1 MSVYIDKIIFKNY
14 RQYGSGVLRFDTKN
28 DIKLSVF
35 VAKNGTGKT
44 TLLNAITWC
53 LYGEEKQLDQNETP
67 LPLVNTAILQKAN
80 IDDVIPVC
88 VKVEVIDDDRMIE
101 FCREIKFKIAPQ
113 GKPISDSDKF
123 SAIITPHSGT
133 LNTVVKDDEEA
144 EDLVKEYF
152 DEAIYQFYFF
162 DGENLKEFFTEN
174 KTGYIKDSIFNISQ
188 VTLIKNSCEH
198 LDKLK
203 KDYTKSL
210 SKDFPVVA
218 ELEKKCSDLEESIQ
232 RRESLIDKSNE
243 KIKSYDK
250 CMREIEEKLKLY
262 GPIQE
267 KQKRREDLEN
277 RLNKIEKDAK
287 NLGTQST
294 TFIRKY
300 MILLSLYPRI
310 SQTLSIIEEKENKG
324 ELPPSI
330 DKKQVENLLEHCDEP
345 CPLCGGKIGETG
357 RQHLAELLKKIS
369 VSSETSNYLKEIKGS
384 LEADI
389 DEAKKFN
396 LDLEKIKERK
406 KDLDSQKNDIT
417 KELNE
422 ISSYLSNYNSTNA
435 TVDIPKLE
443 SRRRDL
449 KSNIALANQNIGSNK
464 AELNQE
470 EKELGTLKK
479 ALSSAIEKTDERNE
493 LKCMVKI
500 IETISEELE
509 KIKDEL
515 VNEMKS
521 EIEKTTWNYFDHMIW
536 KKETFGSIEISDN
549 YDVSVYDKNHNEMT
563 GSLSA
568 TEKMALAYAFT
579 LAIHKT
585 SGKNCP
591 LVIDSPL
598 GRVSDDNRENM
609 AKALLDVSRDKQIIM
624 LFTPDEYSSSVQ
636 KLYQS
641 SANVRELKLSS
652 DESFIEGIES

>member
-101 FCREIKFKIAPQ
+101 FCRETKFKITPQ
-113 GKPISDSDKF
+113 RKPISDSDKF
-123 SAIITPHSGT
+123 SAIITPRDGI
-133 LNTVVKDDEEA
+133 LNTMVKDDEEA

-162 DGENLKEFFTEN
+162 DGENLKEFFTAN
-174 KTGYIKDSIFNISQ
+174 KTSYIKDSIFNISQ

-203 KDYTKSL
+203 KDYTKKL
-210 SKDFPVVA
+210 SKDYPVVA
-218 ELEKKCSDLEESIQ
+218 ELEKKCNNLEKNIQ
-232 RRESLIDKSNE
+232 RRHELINESK
-243 KIKSYDK
+243 KRIKSYENDT
-250 CMREIEEKLKLY
+250 RQVEEKLKVY
-262 GPIQE
+262 GPIQD
-267 KQKRREDLEN
+267 KQTRREVLEN
-277 RLNKIEKDAK
+277 RLKKIEEDAK
-287 NLGTQST
+287 ELGTQYT

-310 SQTLSIIEEKENKG
+310 SQTLSMIKEKEDKG

-330 DKKQVENLLEHCDEP
+330 DKKQIENLLDHCDEP

-357 RQHLAELLKKIS
+357 RQHLADLLKKIS

-396 LDLEKIKERK
+396 LNLEKIKECK
-406 KDLDSQKNDIT
+406 KDLEGQKNDIT

-422 ISSYLSNYNSTNA
+422 ISSYLSNYNSTDA

-470 EKELGTLKK
+470 EKELDALKEE
-479 ALSSAIEKTDERNE
+479 LSLAIEKTDERNE
-493 LKCMVKI
+493 LKRMVKI
-500 IETISEELE
+500 IETICEGLE
-509 KIKDEL
+509 QIKDKI

-641 SANVRELKLSS
+641 SANVHELKLSS
-652 DESFIEGIES
+652 DESFIEGIEC

>member
-101 FCREIKFKIAPQ
+101 FCRETKFKITPQ
-113 GKPISDSDKF
+113 RKPISDSDKF
-123 SAIITPHSGT
+123 SAIITPRDGI
-133 LNTVVKDDEEA
+133 LNTMVKDDEEA

-162 DGENLKEFFTEN
+162 DGENLKEFFTAN
-174 KTGYIKDSIFNISQ
+174 KTSYIKDSIFNISQ

-203 KDYTKSL
+203 KDYTKKL
-210 SKDFPVVA
+210 SKDYPVVA
-218 ELEKKCSDLEESIQ
+218 ELEKKCNNLEKNIQ
-232 RRESLIDKSNE
+232 RRHELINESK
-243 KIKSYDK
+243 KRIKSYENDT
-250 CMREIEEKLKLY
+250 RQVEEKLKVY
-262 GPIQE
+262 GPIQD
-267 KQKRREDLEN
+267 KQTRREVLEN
-277 RLNKIEKDAK
+277 RLKKIEEDAK
-287 NLGTQST
+287 ELGTQYT

-310 SQTLSIIEEKENKG
+310 SQTLSMIKEKEDKG

-330 DKKQVENLLEHCDEP
+330 DKKQIENLLDHCDEP

-357 RQHLAELLKKIS
+357 RQHLADLLKKIS

-396 LDLEKIKERK
+396 LNLEKIKECK
-406 KDLDSQKNDIT
+406 KDLEGQKNDIT

-422 ISSYLSNYNSTNA
+422 ISSYLSNYNSTDA

-470 EKELGTLKK
+470 EKELDALKEE
-479 ALSSAIEKTDERNE
+479 LSLAIEKTDERNE
-493 LKCMVKI
+493 LKRMVKI
-500 IETISEELE
+500 IETICEGLE
-509 KIKDEL
+509 QIKDKI

-652 DESFIEGIES
+652 DESFIEGIEC

>member
-1 MSVYIDKIIFKNY
+1 M
-14 RQYGSGVLRFDTKN
+14 
-28 DIKLSVF
+28 
-35 VAKNGTGKT
+35 
-44 TLLNAITWC
+44 
-53 LYGEEKQLDQNETP
+53 
-67 LPLVNTAILQKAN
+67 
-80 IDDVIPVC
+80 
-88 VKVEVIDDDRMIE
+88 
-101 FCREIKFKIAPQ
+101 
-113 GKPISDSDKF
+113 
-123 SAIITPHSGT
+123 
-133 LNTVVKDDEEA
+133 
-144 EDLVKEYF
+144 
-152 DEAIYQFYFF
+152 
-162 DGENLKEFFTEN
+162 
-174 KTGYIKDSIFNISQ
+174 
-188 VTLIKNSCEH
+188 TLIKNSCEH

-203 KDYTKSL
+203 KDYTKKL
-210 SKDFPVVA
+210 SKDYPVVA
-218 ELEKKCSDLEESIQ
+218 ELEKKCNNLEKNIQ
-232 RRESLIDKSNE
+232 RRHELINESK
-243 KIKSYDK
+243 KRIKSYENDT
-250 CMREIEEKLKLY
+250 RQVEEKLKVY
-262 GPIQE
+262 GPIQD
-267 KQKRREDLEN
+267 KQTRREVLEN
-277 RLNKIEKDAK
+277 RLKKIEEDAK
-287 NLGTQST
+287 ELGTQYT

-310 SQTLSIIEEKENKG
+310 SQTLSMIKEKEDKG

-330 DKKQVENLLEHCDEP
+330 DKKQIENLLDHCDEP

-357 RQHLAELLKKIS
+357 RQHLADLLKKIS

-396 LDLEKIKERK
+396 LNLEKIKECK
-406 KDLDSQKNDIT
+406 KDLEGQKNDIT

-422 ISSYLSNYNSTNA
+422 ISSYLSNYNSTDA

-470 EKELGTLKK
+470 EKELDALKEE
-479 ALSSAIEKTDERNE
+479 LSLAIEKTDERNE
-493 LKCMVKI
+493 LKRMVKI
-500 IETISEELE
+500 IETICEGLE
-509 KIKDEL
+509 QIKDKI

-641 SANVRELKLSS
+641 SANVHELKLSS
-652 DESFIEGIES
+652 DESFIEGIEC